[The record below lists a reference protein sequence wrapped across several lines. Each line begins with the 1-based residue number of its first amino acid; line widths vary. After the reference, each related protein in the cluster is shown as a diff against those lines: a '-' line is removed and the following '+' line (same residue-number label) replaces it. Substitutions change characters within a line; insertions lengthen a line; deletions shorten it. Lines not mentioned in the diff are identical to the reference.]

1 MIAPLQ
7 EPRVGD
13 RRLDAVPTA
22 PIHGMRR
29 PGVVRAMVGAGAATN
44 RLPLPAHSAQ
54 RRPEST
60 ARLVLVDDDHALR
73 LALHEL
79 LEDAG
84 YDVVG
89 EAGNG
94 AEGLAVISEVRPDV
108 VLLDLRMPGV
118 GGVEVARELRQH
130 SPDVRVIMFSA
141 YADLGLQ
148 SLLSDLGVSA
158 YLIKGCPYRRIVAA
172 IETALADDRRAS

>member
-1 MIAPLQ
+1 MIATLQ
-7 EPRVGD
+7 ELPG
-13 RRLDAVPTA
+13 A
-22 PIHGMRR
+22 PAQVLRR
-29 PGVVRAMVGAGAATN
+29 PVEVPPMVGRDASVGS
-44 RLPLPAHSAQ
+44 LPLPVPREGPRSS
-54 RRPEST
+54 RT
-60 ARLVLVDDDHALR
+60 ARLVLVDDDQALR

-79 LEDAG
+79 LEEAG

-94 AEGLAVISEVRPDV
+94 AEGLAVIADVRPDV

-118 GGVEVARELRQH
+118 GGVEVARELRQR

-148 SLLSDLGVSA
+148 SLLADLGVSA

-172 IETALADDRRAS
+172 IAAALAEDRRAS